1 MTFTIYALL
10 TDDAPPVSNESL
22 AEDLKHYFR
31 NEEGFSLKFEQLPFA
46 AQKTLALRWNDWL
59 VRVACEEGD
68 EVQADALEIQKRT
81 AAAST
86 RDVSQIRRRIRVVF
100 GSDDAQQY
108 TNQILFVLDFLK
120 ELEGAIVFD
129 PQQNDF
135 LN

>member
-10 TDDAPPVSNESL
+10 KDDAAPVSNESL
-22 AEDLKHYFR
+22 AQDFQHYFR
-31 NEEGFSLKFEQLPFA
+31 NEDGFSLKFEQLPFA
-46 AQKTLALRWNDWL
+46 EHKTLALRWDSWL
-59 VRVACEEGD
+59 VRVAYEEGD
-68 EVQADALEIQKRT
+68 EVQADSREIQKRT
-81 AAAST
+81 AAESAI
-86 RDVSQIRRRIRVVF
+86 DVSGIRRRIRVVF

-108 TNQILFVLDFLK
+108 TNQIIYVLDFLK